1 MSSISSVS
9 GTSTTSAS
17 TTSTETT
24 KAQASLD
31 ENYNTFLNLLC
42 TQMKNQDPTN
52 PMDTN
57 EMTSQLV
64 QFSSVEQQIGTN
76 KRLETLIAAQKSNV
90 SAGNLMYI
98 GRSVE
103 YEGSNFEY
111 TSDMTAIELGYKFDK
126 SVSAARVDV
135 LDSSGNTID
144 TQNVSM
150 DTDGTIAADTKKS
163 FVWDFKD
170 SSGNAVSTGTY
181 KIKVTPTAATKG
193 DTVTSTTYVR
203 GLVTNVDSSDA
214 DNPVVHVNNTT
225 IDVSK
230 IVSVG

>member
-1 MSSISSVS
+1 MSSVS
-9 GTSTTSAS
+9 SLSSTSASTSTTSTAGA
-17 TTSTETT
+17 E
-24 KAQASLD
+24 KSLD

-57 EMTSQLV
+57 QMTQQLV
-64 QFSSVEQQIGTN
+64 QFSSVEQQIQTN
-76 KRLETLIAAQKSNV
+76 KRLDTLIASQKSST

-98 GRSVE
+98 GHSVE
-103 YEGSNFEY
+103 YAGSSFEY
-111 TSDMTAIELGYKFDK
+111 ASGMSAMELGYKFDK
-126 SVSAARVDV
+126 DVSAARVDI
-135 LDSSGNTID
+135 LDSSGNVVD
-144 TQNVSM
+144 TQNVAM
-150 DTDGTIAADTKKS
+150 DSTGKISANTKKS

-170 SSGNAVSTGTY
+170 SSGTAVSTGTY
-181 KIKVTPTAATKG
+181 KIKVTPTAATKD

-225 IDVSK
+225 VDISK

>member
-1 MSSISSVS
+1 MSSISSVG
-9 GTSTTSAS
+9 GTSSTNTTK
-17 TTSTETT
+17 TETE

-57 EMTSQLV
+57 QMTSQLV

-76 KRLETLIAAQKSNV
+76 KRLETLIAGQNANV
-90 SAGNLMYI
+90 TAGNLMYI
-98 GRSVE
+98 GRCVE
-103 YEGSNFEY
+103 YSGNSFQY
-111 TSDMTAIELGYKFDK
+111 TSDMTALELGYEFDK
-126 SVSAARVDV
+126 KVSSARVDI
-135 LDSSGNTID
+135 LDASGKVVD
-144 TQNVSM
+144 TQDVAM
-150 DTDGTIAADTKKS
+150 DADGYIAADTKKS
-163 FVWDFKD
+163 FIWDFKD

-193 DTVTSTTYVR
+193 DTVASTTYVR
-203 GLVTNVDSSDA
+203 GVVTNVDSSET

-225 IDVSK
+225 IPVSK